1 MEDWKDCSTEVTTA
15 KSDVAME
22 IQRYADHC
30 LKIGLSNNFV
40 AGLHVAADIVL
51 NGLPKAEVPY
61 QEPMWATEPHSA
73 P

>member
-1 MEDWKDCSTEVTTA
+1 MEEWKDCSAEVLEA
-15 KSDVAME
+15 KSNLAAE

-51 NGLPKAEVPY
+51 NGWPKSE
-61 QEPMWATEPHSA
+61 
-73 P
+73 